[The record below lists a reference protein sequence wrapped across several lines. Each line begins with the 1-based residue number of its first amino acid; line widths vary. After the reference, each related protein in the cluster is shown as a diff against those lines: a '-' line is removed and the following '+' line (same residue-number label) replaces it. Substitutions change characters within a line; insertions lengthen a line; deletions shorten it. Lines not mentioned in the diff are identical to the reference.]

1 MNTEMIF
8 LFVILLLGILL
19 SLFLGSRSK
28 PVPFTENIDAES
40 VVTENFD
47 NHSTAY
53 GNINY
58 DNYNHYSG
66 SSNHLSNGSTL
77 YGSKGGKVV
86 VNSNSDGSQYLT
98 VTIKNGD
105 KPIILTPSKPEK
117 QPKPAENSSSST
129 SPSQKIPSFKVPS
142 FTIPSF
148 TVPAVTV
155 PAFTTPS
162 FTPPPSST
170 LSSLMSTFSNMYSKK
185 DGFTSLTNNNT
196 IFYGPNGEIASVIN
210 TAKGQQTIVVTTL
223 SGTYTYSS
231 NNNSNSTTIPSTQY
245 YGSTGSPLQ
254 PTIED
259 AYTTK
264 SLNRHVSDYGNKYYS
279 ALPQG
284 IPKSE
289 IPAGQEDLYILKS
302 QVVPPVC
309 PVCQVGRVE
318 REKKC
323 PPCPACARCPEPS
336 MTCKAVPNYKAIDAN
351 NPFLPQPVISDFSQ
365 FGM

>member
-19 SLFLGSRSK
+19 SLFLGSKSV
-28 PVPFTENIDAES
+28 PVPFTENIDAEDI
-40 VVTENFD
+40 VTESFHN
-47 NHSTAY
+47 
-53 GNINY
+53 GNPNY

-66 SSNHLSNGSTL
+66 VSNRLANGSTL
-77 YGSKGGKVV
+77 YGPNGGKVI

-98 VTIKNGD
+98 VTIKKGQ
-105 KPIILTPSKPEK
+105 KPIIFTNYRPIKPS
-117 QPKPAENSSSST
+117 AAAST
-129 SPSQKIPSFKVPS
+129 STSQKIPSFKVPS

-170 LSSLMSTFSNMYSKK
+170 LASLMSSFSNMYNKK

-196 IFYGPNGEIASVIN
+196 RFYGPNGEIASVIN
-210 TAKGQQTIVVTTL
+210 SSKGQQTILVTTL
-223 SGTYTYSS
+223 SGTYTYTSYIK
-231 NNNSNSTTIPSTQY
+231 NNNSNSNSISSTQY
-245 YGSTGSPLQ
+245 YGSTGSPVQ
-254 PTIED
+254 PSIED

-264 SLNRHVSDYGNKYYS
+264 PLNGAVTDYGSKYYS

-284 IPKSE
+284 VPKSQ
-289 IPAGQEDLYILKS
+289 IPSGQEDLYILKS

-309 PVCQVGRVE
+309 PACQVSKVE
-318 REKKC
+318 RADKKC